1 MGKKFHRYQH
11 TERDSSTPQ
20 AVEPY
25 FYGLLGFHK
34 KHSMHQISSIPS
46 HQADSPRSTGVLT
59 LGSFHNPHGSSSQL
73 PWTPVDLQPCPSR
86 VITAPHVVPVTQMK
100 TESPQDEKYAQ
111 GKLYYINATK
121 SCHTNSFHTPEE
133 RDKAQQMNNEDLIKW
148 TLVLLYCWN
157 NPLYYLVPEI
167 QSMKNL
173 SEAVVSSA
181 EEIENMSEKL
191 ESLIETHFGKIIF
204 PVLKTI
210 HEAHITWSRFSSMT
224 FSDEDRRLSEFYNL
238 FHCLCRDSRKV
249 DMYIKILTCRT
260 HKTC

>member
-1 MGKKFHRYQH
+1 AVLPSRKGCSLPRIQTSVLLYLLHWQEYSLPLPPPGK
-11 TERDSSTPQ
+11 
-20 AVEPY
+20 
-25 FYGLLGFHK
+25 
-34 KHSMHQISSIPS
+34 HQI
-46 HQADSPRSTGVLT
+46 L
-59 LGSFHNPHGSSSQL
+59 
-73 PWTPVDLQPCPSR
+73 
-86 VITAPHVVPVTQMK
+86 
-100 TESPQDEKYAQ
+100 DEKYAQ
-111 GKLYYINATK
+111 GKLYHINATK

-133 RDKAQQMNNEDLIKW
+133 GDKAQQTNNEDLIKW

-210 HEAHITWSRFSSMT
+210 HEARIPWSRYSSMK
-224 FSDEDRRLSEFYNL
+224 FSNEDRRISEYYNL
-238 FHCLCRDSRKV
+238 FYCLRRDSHKV
-249 DMYIKILTCRT
+249 DMYINILECRT
-260 HKTC
+260 RKTC